1 MLHLSLVQWK
11 GTAWFNTAPYEHPQ
25 TPREVTFECIL
36 KKSGSEENISH
47 IKENGIE
54 PASSA
59 AAEFQM
65 LLECWTPDHITS
77 HKKDKLSMLFCEV

>member
-1 MLHLSLVQWK
+1 MNTLKLNVKLLLSAFWK
-11 GTAWFNTAPYEHPQ
+11 YPD
-25 TPREVTFECIL
+25 L
-36 KKSGSEENISH
+36 EENISH

-59 AAEFQM
+59 VPKFQT
-65 LLECWTPDHITS
+65 LLECRNPDHITS